1 MTYQLPV
8 FKTESAFFVPPGVLL
23 PIRLACVF
31 LFCLSKHSTLGS
43 LQYKV
48 YHTDMYSPSP
58 LQCLALPKKADLH
71 SILGKES
78 LKTKLVIQDETWG
91 EYLRKSHAQL
101 LLYQARDFP
110 LCYKTLLPVRLFPE
124 INVTESLRRLSTMT
138 TTSGIHYIFL

>member
-1 MTYQLPV
+1 MTYQFPV

-48 YHTDMYSPSP
+48 YHTDVYSPSP
-58 LQCLALPKKADLH
+58 LQCLTLPKKADLH

-91 EYLRKSHAQL
+91 EYLRNSHTHL